1 MPREKRERKFTDQ
14 DLKLYQKWLLLPHF
28 FFFPRKKKS
37 HLQHYQFSLYH
48 QVIHSLWFELL
59 FFDSI
64 LHLLLISVLITL
76 IIKLLCSYKNSH
88 STGCCVLWGF
98 LLSWFTHFFKCN
110 LWVLWTCSLSS
121 YFPLLPPPTFLLQ
134 GSSFLRPHFP
144 CSCARDSFFQT
155 ESLLW
160 DIKNWKSVV
169 SNFFMQ
175 ILKLNCSILCFT
187 LSSLK
192 KKSVYSEWLKLI

>member
-1 MPREKRERKFTDQ
+1 MIIASP
-14 DLKLYQKWLLLPHF
+14 LF

-48 QVIHSLWFELL
+48 QQVIHSLWFELL
-59 FFDSI
+59 FCDSI

-98 LLSWFTHFFKCN
+98 LLPWFTHFFKCN

-121 YFPLLPPPTFLLQ
+121 YFPLLSSPTFLLQ
-134 GSSFLRPHFP
+134 GSFLRPHFP